1 MPSSSSPSRGVVL
14 CIRDWETTPVGTSSS
29 SRRADRFY
37 RCILPHGSQ
46 HASLGPGGTEDEVVG
61 SATRHNDTFAPMP
74 GQLGPR
80 LDLYP
85 WSLSIATTHD
95 EKNDSVVDRRS
106 SIERSVIRLAAE
118 QEVALAVAVDIP
130 TSVTCPIPRT
140 LHPLTAFLVHAA
152 PGCVLV
158 MHHNTT
164 EHQAANKS
172 KGHRY
177 TLPWHIAPMHGSPTT
192 SWRKERIHNRQEC

>member
-1 MPSSSSPSRGVVL
+1 MYPPSWKPTRLAWSGRYGRRGGGERNSTQRHLCPHARTTRTTSGSLPLVTFDCHNTRRNEAIYLSSL
-14 CIRDWETTPVGTSSS
+14 LHLLL
-29 SRRADRFY
+29 A
-37 RCILPHGSQ
+37 
-46 HASLGPGGTEDEVVG
+46 
-61 SATRHNDTFAPMP
+61 
-74 GQLGPR
+74 
-80 LDLYP
+80 
-85 WSLSIATTHD
+85 